1 MPIVFQKALC
11 YAQSGQENKG
21 DTAMLWGIIC
31 VLFVLWLL
39 GILFTYTFGGL
50 IHLLL
55 ILLIVLVVV
64 KIFRNLRN
72 R

>member
-1 MPIVFQKALC
+1 
-11 YAQSGQENKG
+11 
-21 DTAMLWGIIC
+21 MLWGIIC

-64 KIFRNLRN
+64 KIFRNLRT